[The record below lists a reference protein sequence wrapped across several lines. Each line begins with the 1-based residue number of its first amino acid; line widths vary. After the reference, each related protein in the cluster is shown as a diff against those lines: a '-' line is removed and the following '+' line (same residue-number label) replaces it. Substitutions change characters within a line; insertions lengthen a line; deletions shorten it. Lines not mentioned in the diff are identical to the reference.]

1 VWVFKIMKSTVQM
14 TTVLLL
20 STILPLIIA
29 CSAQTQRIEADIVFE
44 NVNVVPMNEE
54 RISPHQMVAVR
65 DGQIIAILD
74 QAESDTIDADRRIEG
89 NGRYLMPGLAD
100 MHIHMRMQP
109 QALFNLALANGVTT
123 IANMRLADGDG
134 KVDHLQL
141 RSDIASGVMT
151 GPRYLVSGP
160 MLTPDNLPSVDDIAP
175 MLDQH
180 VEARY
185 DVVKIHADLDFDIYD
200 ALIKGARE
208 RGLRVTGHGQH
219 QMPLAQTLRMDSIEH
234 AEEFLYT
241 SHEGFGD
248 IAADFFEFMPTYFDH
263 LERLNDPEYRAPII
277 RDVAA
282 SGTFIDPT
290 LVIYSM
296 IPVWVDDSQFEAH
309 HADPRLIYIPQGT
322 RDWYLGADTN
332 PYRGEDFPLSA
343 EHFEDNLE
351 ILNTLIFELNQ
362 AGVPLLLGSDSF
374 GTLVPGFSAHREL
387 ELMVEAGLTP
397 YQALRTGTV
406 NVAAYLEE
414 SDHAGTLEVGK
425 RADFILL
432 SENPLIDI
440 TNARTVEGVYTQG
453 VWHTQADL
461 NVMLEE
467 AATGNAEW
475 N

>member
-1 VWVFKIMKSTVQM
+1 M
-14 TTVLLL
+14 TISRQLTTALLWPIALSLL
-20 STILPLIIA
+20 SACVPQSEPL
-29 CSAQTQRIEADIVFE
+29 EADIVFE
-44 NVNVVPMNEE
+44 NINVIPMTED
-54 RISPHQMVAVR
+54 RILQHQAVAIR
-65 DGQIIAILD
+65 NGQIIAILD
-74 QAESDTIDADRRIEG
+74 QAEADTVDADTRISGEG
-89 NGRYLMPGLAD
+89 RFLMPGLAD

-123 IANMRLADGDG
+123 VANMRLADGDG
-134 KVDHLQL
+134 DVDHLQL
-141 RSDIASGVMT
+141 RSDVASGQMT

-160 MLTPDNLPSVDDIAP
+160 MLTPENLPDTESVAR

-180 VEARY
+180 VQAGY

-200 ALIKGARE
+200 ALIRGARE

-234 AEEFLYT
+234 AEELLYT
-241 SHEGFGD
+241 SHQGFGE
-248 IAADFFEFMPTYFDH
+248 IAADFIEFMPTYFDH

-277 RDVAA
+277 RDIAA
-282 SGTFIDPT
+282 SGIFIDPT

-296 IPVWVDDSQFEAH
+296 IPVWVDDDQFARH
-309 HADPRLIYIPQGT
+309 HNDPRLIYVPQGT

-343 EHFEDNLE
+343 RHFEDNLD
-351 ILNTLIFELNQ
+351 ILSTLIFELNE

-397 YQALRTGTV
+397 YQALKTGTV

-414 SDHAGTLEVGK
+414 SDIAGSVEIGK

-432 SENPLIDI
+432 NENPLVDI
-440 TNARTVEGVYTQG
+440 ANTRSVHGVYTHG
-453 VWHTQADL
+453 TWHTQSEL
-461 NVMLEE
+461 NAMLGAVE
-467 AATGNAEW
+467 GLNAELD
-475 N
+475 